1 MKRILASAAFAFAI
15 LLLAPPASEL
25 YAQSRDNEN
34 NGPPVQARIVWFGV
48 YQPTKTREI
57 DDPTHPSGKRHVTDA
72 QVPPK
77 ANSDRIPHIQGSR
90 FGLSYRLTG
99 ARGKTII
106 KLRHMRYLP
115 EDKVRENRNIP
126 EVLTTTLDRYADDE
140 TLIGVV
146 LGDEIQSPPGVWRF
160 EVWQGNRKLL
170 EKNFTVYLR

>member
-1 MKRILASAAFAFAI
+1 MKRNFALALLAFAI
-15 LLLAPPASEL
+15 LLLAPPAAEL
-25 YAQSRDNEN
+25 NAQSRDRDD
-34 NGPPVQARIVWFGV
+34 NGPPVKAQIVWFGV

-77 ANSDRIPHIQGSR
+77 TNSDRIPHIQGSR

-99 ARGKTII
+99 ARGKTLI
-106 KLRHMRYLP
+106 KLRHVRYLP
-115 EDKVRENRNIP
+115 EDKVRANRDIP
-126 EVLTTTLDRYADDE
+126 EALTTTLDRYADDE

-146 LGDEIQSPPGVWRF
+146 LGDEVQSPPGIWRF